1 MRILIAVDS
10 TKGGAGNIA
19 QIMALYFKEH
29 GYDTHLLFTMGMS
42 NTKHDITGLN
52 TYCLSE
58 HYKGIIK
65 KISGV
70 KKIIKEI
77 NPDIIISFLHTVS
90 PIVLASQWFTKT
102 PIIVS
107 ERSNPYTNVKTKKY
121 RLFRKITYRRANLV
135 TVQFDVFKEFDKRLF
150 KKNRI
155 VTVPNMILS
164 PSVTKE
170 QRESDIVSFTTMCSL
185 YYVKRVDLMIRL
197 FAQVNKKMPNTRLNI
212 YGEGIDKDKLTNLIY
227 ELGLDNVV
235 TLCGYTTDIY
245 QKFIENDIYLMT
257 SEREGFPN
265 SLSEAMAVGLPA
277 VAIKCHDGLKE
288 IIKNGI
294 NGYLIDEG
302 DENAFVE
309 KCCEIANDYNL
320 RKKMSENAISIAK
333 RYDIDNV
340 MNQWIKHINSLVK
353 Q

>member
-58 HYKGIIK
+58 NYKGIIK
-65 KISGV
+65 QISGV

-90 PIVLASQWFTKT
+90 PVVLASQWLTKT
-102 PIIVS
+102 PVIVS

-150 KKNRI
+150 KKKFG
-155 VTVPNMILS
+155 LS
-164 PSVTKE
+164 VKKYVIQKKINYACELLMVHRYSINQIAE
-170 QRESDIVSFTTMCSL
+170 MCNFSDV
-185 YYVKRVDLMIRL
+185 YYFSKQFKLQIGISPTEYI
-197 FAQVNKKMPNTRLNI
+197 KKYKN
-212 YGEGIDKDKLTNLIY
+212 
-227 ELGLDNVV
+227 
-235 TLCGYTTDIY
+235 
-245 QKFIENDIYLMT
+245 Q
-257 SEREGFPN
+257 
-265 SLSEAMAVGLPA
+265 
-277 VAIKCHDGLKE
+277 HD
-288 IIKNGI
+288 
-294 NGYLIDEG
+294 
-302 DENAFVE
+302 
-309 KCCEIANDYNL
+309 
-320 RKKMSENAISIAK
+320 
-333 RYDIDNV
+333 
-340 MNQWIKHINSLVK
+340 
-353 Q
+353 